1 MNKPFAALARVFVLT
16 QRDLRELW
24 RSPATIGLMVVGPVI
39 AAILASLALGQPPKV
54 HAAVVVVGAPSNVGD
69 VSELAQLAS
78 DSHSAS
84 LRWEQAASA
93 QQARAM
99 VESGQ
104 AAAALIL
111 PLGNPPRPTVQ
122 VIVNRHAPI
131 PAALATSAAHT
142 LAARLAAAQVGATEP
157 PRPSTQLAVLSPGR
171 RSLNGGE
178 LYGPVVAIFFLFLSS
193 GFVAR
198 GLQAERERGT
208 LSRLRAMPIG
218 PAAIVASK
226 LVTTLVIGVVE
237 FTAVLATMT
246 LIYGARWGS
255 LWELGLVLL
264 ALTLAVAA
272 IALVVAS
279 FARTPMAAYSV
290 GMLIALAL
298 GALGGNLVPLQNL
311 PDAARRV
318 ADTTPNGLA
327 IRTMRQ
333 ISSDTIGFS
342 GVVRPVALI
351 LAFALVVGTV
361 GYVYVRK
368 VVEA

>member
-1 MNKPFAALARVFVLT
+1 MSKAFAAVSRVFVLS
-16 QRDLRELW
+16 QRDLRELL
-24 RSPATIGLMVVGPVI
+24 RAPASIGLMVVGPVL

-54 HAAVVVVGAPSNVGD
+54 HAAVAVVGAPSNVGD

-78 DSHSAS
+78 DSRSAS
-84 LRWEQAASA
+84 LRWVQAASA

-99 VESGQ
+99 VDSGE

-111 PLGNPPRPTVQ
+111 PLGNPPHPTVR

-142 LAARLAAAQVGATEP
+142 LAARLAAAQSGAVDA
-157 PRPSTQLAVLSPGR
+157 PRPSTQLAVISPGR
-171 RSLNGGE
+171 RSLNGAE

-198 GLQAERERGT
+198 GLQAERELGT

-246 LIYGARWGS
+246 VLFGAHWGNVF
-255 LWELGLVLL
+255 ELSLVLL
-264 ALTLAVAA
+264 ALTFAVAA

-290 GMLIALAL
+290 GMLIALGL

-318 ADTTPNGLA
+318 ADTTPNGVA
-327 IRTMRQ
+327 IRTMRE
-333 ISSDTIGFS
+333 ISSNTVGLA
-342 GVVRPVALI
+342 GVLRPVALI
-351 LAFALVVGTV
+351 LLFGLVVGTV